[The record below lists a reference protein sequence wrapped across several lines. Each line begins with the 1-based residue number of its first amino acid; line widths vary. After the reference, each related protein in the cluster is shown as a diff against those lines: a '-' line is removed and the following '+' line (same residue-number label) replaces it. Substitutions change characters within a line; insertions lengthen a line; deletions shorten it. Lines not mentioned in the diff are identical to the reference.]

1 METTNTGRRRPGRP
15 TGTSNTREH
24 ILTCARELFALNGLD
39 RTSVRSVAAA
49 AGVDAALVHHYYG
62 TKQQLF
68 AAAIQIP
75 IDPTVVLEQIVETPV
90 DELGLKLP
98 SVLLPLWDSELGTG
112 LIATL
117 RALMAGTESN
127 LARSFLQEV
136 VTSEV
141 GSRVDSPTGTGRI
154 RAQFVASQLLGV
166 VMARHIVKIEPFASL
181 PADQVAQAIAPTL
194 QRYLTGELPEEIA
207 S

>member
-75 IDPTVVLEQIVETPV
+75 IDPTVVLAQIVETPV

>member
-1 METTNTGRRRPGRP
+1 M
-15 TGTSNTREH
+15 
-24 ILTCARELFALNGLD
+24 
-39 RTSVRSVAAA
+39 
-49 AGVDAALVHHYYG
+49 HHYYG

-141 GSRVDSPTGTGRI
+141 GSRVDFPTGTGRI

>member
-15 TGTSNTREH
+15 IGTSNTREH

-49 AGVDAALVHHYYG
+49 AGVDASLVHHYYG

-75 IDPTVVLEQIVETPV
+75 IDPTAVLEQIVETPV
-90 DELGLKLP
+90 DELGLKIP

>member
-75 IDPTVVLEQIVETPV
+75 IDPTAVLEQIVETPV
-90 DELGLKLP
+90 DELGLKIP

>member
-1 METTNTGRRRPGRP
+1 M
-15 TGTSNTREH
+15 
-24 ILTCARELFALNGLD
+24 
-39 RTSVRSVAAA
+39 
-49 AGVDAALVHHYYG
+49 HHYYG

>member
-1 METTNTGRRRPGRP
+1 M
-15 TGTSNTREH
+15 
-24 ILTCARELFALNGLD
+24 
-39 RTSVRSVAAA
+39 AAA

>member
-75 IDPTVVLEQIVETPV
+75 IDPTAVLEQIVETPV

-117 RALMAGTESN
+117 RALMAGTEPN

>member
-15 TGTSNTREH
+15 IGTSNTREH

>member
-15 TGTSNTREH
+15 IGTSNTREH

-75 IDPTVVLEQIVETPV
+75 IDPTAVLEQIVETPV
-90 DELGLKLP
+90 DELGLKIP

-117 RALMAGTESN
+117 RALMAGTEPN